1 MRRIQRSQDK
11 EELVKQLTTGE
22 NAAFT
27 EIWRLMLF
35 SAMLGYKLGRRE
47 PLGQKDSGKAVM
59 ESYFANSPVWPGV
72 LYLLGLVQTQ
82 STEVMIATED
92 AENQLL
98 TIFEEYAN
106 GGLAYLNEQFRGRT
120 PTLLSILDI
129 VNGVLASSGV
139 RSPNLAEIAI

>member
-22 NAAFT
+22 NAAFG

-47 PLGQKDSGKAVM
+47 PLGHKDSGKAMM
-59 ESYFANSPVWPGV
+59 ESYFANCPAWPGV
-72 LYLLGLVQTQ
+72 LYLLGLVEAQNTD
-82 STEVMIATED
+82 VMIATED
-92 AENQLL
+92 AENRLL

-106 GGLAYLNEQFRGRT
+106 GGLAYLNEQLRGRT
-120 PTLLSILDI
+120 PTLLNVLDI
-129 VNGVLASSGV
+129 VNGVITTSSV
-139 RSPNLAEIAI
+139 RAPNLAEIAI